1 MENQASGD
9 AAVGGGKQVWEE
21 PGWAALSVQVL
32 QMGTGSS
39 ASHRG
44 EIPPNYCY
52 ADPEKKGEKHIFS
65 CLQEQGTMPE
75 PCGAPLKPH
84 QHAVSGMPAELSL
97 SLLLLNILAGFHSI
111 MLDAPVMPFA
121 KHWAKAQSGTGEVD
135 SRIPPQQDAKAMG
148 DAPK

>member
-1 MENQASGD
+1 MLRL
-9 AAVGGGKQVWEE
+9 GGGKQVWEE

-65 CLQEQGTMPE
+65 GLQEQETVPE
-75 PCGAPLKPH
+75 PCGAPLKPS
-84 QHAVSGMPAELSL
+84 ASSAMPAKLSL
-97 SLLLLNILAGFHSI
+97 SLLLLNILAGFHST
-111 MLDAPVMPFA
+111 MLDAPVMTFA
-121 KHWAKAQSGTGEVD
+121 KHWAKAQGGTGEVD